1 MIKKISKTILSSLFL
16 LLPIQNASAQFEAQ
30 KTPVNLLTLNCN
42 ILNEGGFSQAEFLPG
57 DTAIFHLEV
66 NAPNNDFYFDSS
78 KQYRVDFNVSA
89 SATVKGFKIPYKFN
103 EAFSAP
109 LKNLDVAL
117 IKDQTVKL
125 PSIPGKLILI
135 SNAHMTDNLKTP
147 IKMGK
152 CQKTLTI
159 R

>member
-1 MIKKISKTILSSLFL
+1 MTKKISKTILSGLFL
-16 LLPIQNASAQFEAQ
+16 LLPMQNTSAQFEAQ
-30 KTPVNLLTLNCN
+30 KAPVNLLTLNCN
-42 ILNEGGFSQAEFLPG
+42 ILNEGRFSQAEFLPG

-66 NAPNNDFYFDSS
+66 NAPNNDFYFDPS

-89 SATVKGFKIPYKFN
+89 SATIKGFKIPYKFN

-109 LKNLDVAL
+109 LKNLDVAF
-117 IKDQTVKL
+117 IKDQIVKL
-125 PSIPGKLILI
+125 PSVPGKLALVI
-135 SNAHMTDNLKTP
+135 SANMTDNLNMP